1 MASLSSAL
9 KETDKA
15 GFYSSKGRRFLQGVG
30 KGRVVHKAAGAR
42 KGETKEC
49 LKNISLTG

>member
-15 GFYSSKGRRFLQGVG
+15 GFYSSKGRRYLQGTG
-30 KGRVVHKAAGAR
+30 KGRGVHGRVGMGATG
-42 KGETKEC
+42 GETKEC
-49 LKNISLTG
+49 H